1 MGDISLRGRGIVR
14 VGLKKGSL
22 PDLTGDGKVTRADVL
37 KGRGV
42 FKKGSYVDMS
52 EEHEGMESK
61 MKKADKLTSKMSKKK
76 KGKMMKGK
84 R

>member
-14 VGLKKGSL
+14 VGLAKGGKAF
-22 PDLTGDGKVTRADVL
+22 PDLTGDGKVTFKDIL

-42 FKKGSYVDMS
+42 IKKKG
-52 EEHEGMESK
+52 GMI
-61 MKKADKLTSKMSKKK
+61 KKADMLTAKMSEKK

>member
-22 PDLTGDGKVTRADVL
+22 PDLTGDGKVTKADVL

-42 FKKGSYVDMS
+42 F
-52 EEHEGMESK
+52 
-61 MKKADKLTSKMSKKK
+61 KKADKLTSKMSKKK